1 MKLGARIFICYIV
14 IFAVCFYYPVDWM
27 LTNLRTRY
35 LEGVED
41 PLVDQANI
49 LAALVETE
57 FEKDSFRPERLAN
70 VFQRVYQ
77 RRLDTRIYDLDKA
90 GVDQWIYITDRNGRV
105 IFDSQDQ
112 DNVGEDYSNWRDV
125 RLTLEGRYGA
135 RTTRSDPEDLT
146 SSVLYVAAPI
156 RVDGEIA
163 GVLTVAKPTVNI
175 NSFLKT
181 AKPRIVTVGSLA
193 AAAAVVFSL
202 VASFWITRPI
212 RRLTAYA
219 NAIRAGHR
227 VELPPLDRSEI
238 GTMGQ
243 AFENMRVALEGREYI
258 EQYVQT
264 LTHELKSPLSAI
276 RGAAELLGEKMEP
289 RQRQRF
295 LSNITNEAARIQDLV
310 DRMLE
315 LAALESRSI
324 LPAVEPVSLNTL
336 VKTVLESKGPLLSK
350 RDLAVELKLG
360 AETLVPGDAFLLHQA
375 VSNLIQ
381 NAIDFSPAGGT
392 VAVTMAVA
400 NAQAHLSILDEGPGI
415 PDYAEHRIFE
425 KFFSLQRPGTGKKST
440 GLGLNLVR
448 EVAKLHGGVLTLA
461 NRSAQTGVRAR
472 LSLEAI
478 SKNGF

>member
-57 FEKDSFRPERLAN
+57 FEKDAFRPERLAS

-324 LPAVEPVSLNTL
+324 LPAVEPVSSNTL

-360 AETLVPGDAFLLHQA
+360 AETLVPGNAFLLHQA

>member
-57 FEKDSFRPERLAN
+57 FEKDAFRPERLAN

-324 LPAVEPVSLNTL
+324 LPAVEPVSSNTL

-360 AETLVPGDAFLLHQA
+360 AETLVPGNAFLLHQA

>member
-57 FEKDSFRPERLAN
+57 FEKDAFRPERLAN

-219 NAIRAGHR
+219 NTIRAGHR

-360 AETLVPGDAFLLHQA
+360 AETLVPGNAFLLHQA

>member
-57 FEKDSFRPERLAN
+57 FEKDAFRPERLAN

-360 AETLVPGDAFLLHQA
+360 AETLVPGNAFLLHQA

>member
-1 MKLGARIFICYIV
+1 MKLGARIFLCYLV
-14 IFAVCFYYPVDWM
+14 IFSICFYYPVDWM

-57 FEKDSFRPERLAN
+57 FAKDTFRPEHLAD

-77 RRLDTRIYDLDKA
+77 RRLDTRIYDLEKG
-90 GVDQWIYITDRNGRV
+90 GVDQWIYITDRNGHV
-105 IFDSQDQ
+105 IFDSQNP
-112 DNVGEDYSNWRDV
+112 DNIGEDYSNWRDV

-135 RTTRSDPEDLT
+135 RTTRSDPDELT

-156 RVDGEIA
+156 RAKGEIT

-181 AKPRIVTVGSLA
+181 AKPRIVAVGSLA
-193 AAAAVVFSL
+193 AAAAIVLSL

-219 NAIRAGHR
+219 NDIRAGR
-227 VELPPLDRSEI
+227 SVDLPVLDKSEI
-238 GTMGQ
+238 GAMGQ
-243 AFENMRVALEGREYI
+243 AFEKMRIALEGREYI

-276 RGAAELLGEKMEP
+276 RGAAELLGEKMEMS
-289 RQRQRF
+289 QRQRF
-295 LSNITNEAARIQDLV
+295 LGNITNEAARIQDLV

-324 LPAVEPVSLNTL
+324 LPAVEPVSLNAL
-336 VKTVLESKGPLLSK
+336 VKAVLESKQPLLSQ
-350 RDLAVELKLG
+350 RNLTVELSQE
-360 AETLVPGDAFLLHQA
+360 AEAVVPGDKFLLRQ
-375 VSNLIQ
+375 VISNLIQ
-381 NAIDFSPAGGT
+381 NAIDFSPDSGLVAIT
-392 VAVTMAVA
+392 VTTADKLAYLTIKD
-400 NAQAHLSILDEGPGI
+400 SGPGI
-415 PDYAEHRIFE
+415 PDYAEHKVFE
-425 KFFSLQRPGTGKKST
+425 KFYSLQRPGTGKKST

-448 EVAKLHGGVLTLA
+448 EVTNLHGGEIFLA
-461 NRSAQTGVRAR
+461 NRPAQTGAQAI
-472 LSLEAI
+472 LSL
-478 SKNGF
+478 KLV

>member
-57 FEKDSFRPERLAN
+57 FEKDAFRPERLAN

-360 AETLVPGDAFLLHQA
+360 VETLVPGNAFLLHQA

>member
-1 MKLGARIFICYIV
+1 MKLGARIFLCYIV

-49 LAALVETE
+49 LATLVETQL
-57 FEKDSFRPERLAN
+57 EKDAFRPEHLAD

-77 RRLDTRIYDLDKA
+77 RRLDTRIYDLEKT
-90 GVDQWIYITDRNGRV
+90 GIDQWIYITDRKGRV
-105 IFDSQDQ
+105 IFDSHDQ
-112 DNVGEDYSNWRDV
+112 DTVGEDYSNWRDV
-125 RLTLEGRYGA
+125 RLTLDGRYGA

-156 RVDGEIA
+156 RVNGEIA

-181 AKPRIVTVGSLA
+181 AKPRIVAVGSLA

-219 NAIRAGHR
+219 DDIRAGRR

-238 GTMGQ
+238 GAMGQ
-243 AFENMRVALEGREYI
+243 AFEKMRIALEGREYI

-276 RGAAELLGEKMEP
+276 RGAAELLGEKMEAQ
-289 RQRQRF
+289 QRKLF
-295 LSNITNEAARIQDLV
+295 LDNITNEAARIQDLV

-336 VKTVLESKGPLLSK
+336 VKTVLESKQPLVSK
-350 RDLAVELKLG
+350 RNLTVALHLE
-360 AETLVPGDAFLLHQA
+360 AETVVPGDAFLLHQA
-375 VSNLIQ
+375 VSNLLQ
-381 NAIDFSPAGGT
+381 NAIDFSPEGGIVT
-392 VAVTMAVA
+392 VTMAVG
-400 NAQAHLSILDEGPGI
+400 NEQTHLSIADEGPGI
-415 PDYAEHRIFE
+415 PDYAEAKVFE

-440 GLGLNLVR
+440 GLGLNLVK
-448 EVAKLHGGVLTLA
+448 EVAKLHGGEITLA
-461 NRSAQTGVRAR
+461 NRPGQSGVQAK
-472 LSLEAI
+472 LTLEAI

>member
-1 MKLGARIFICYIV
+1 MKLGARIFLCFIV

-57 FEKDSFRPERLAN
+57 FEKDAFQPERLAQ

-77 RRLDTRIYDLDKA
+77 RRLDTRIYDLEKA

-105 IFDSQDQ
+105 IFDSHDQ

-156 RVDGEIA
+156 RVNGEIA

-181 AKPRIVTVGSLA
+181 AKPRIVAVGGLA

-219 NAIRAGHR
+219 NDIRAGRR

-243 AFENMRVALEGREYI
+243 AFEKMRIALEGREYI

-289 RQRQRF
+289 CQRALF
-295 LSNITNEAARIQDLV
+295 LSNITTEAARIQDLV

-324 LPAVEPVSLNTL
+324 LPAVEPVSLSAL
-336 VKTVLESKGPLLSK
+336 VKTVLESKQPLLSK
-350 RDLAVELKLG
+350 KDLAVELKLE
-360 AETLVPGDAFLLHQA
+360 AETLVPGDPFLLHQA

-381 NAIDFSPAGGT
+381 NAIDFSPEGGT
-392 VAVTMAVA
+392 VHVTLAVA
-400 NAQAHLSILDEGPGI
+400 NEQAQLSIADQGPGI
-415 PDYAEHRIFE
+415 PDYAEQKVFE
-425 KFFSLQRPGTGKKST
+425 KFFSLQRPVTGKKST

-448 EVAKLHGGVLTLA
+448 EVAKLHGGEITLA
-461 NRSAQTGVRAR
+461 NRSAQPGAR
-472 LSLEAI
+472 VKLSLKLI
-478 SKNGF
+478 

>member
-1 MKLGARIFICYIV
+1 MKLGARIFLCYLV
-14 IFAVCFYYPVDWM
+14 IFAICFYYPVDWM

-57 FEKDSFRPERLAN
+57 FAKDTFRPEHLAD

-77 RRLDTRIYDLDKA
+77 RRLDTRIYNLEKG
-90 GVDQWIYITDRNGRV
+90 GVDQWIYITNRNGRV
-105 IFDSQDQ
+105 IFDSQNP
-112 DNVGEDYSNWRDV
+112 DNIGEDYSNWRDV

-135 RTTRSDPEDLT
+135 RTTRSDPDDLT

-156 RVDGEIA
+156 RVKGEIT
-163 GVLTVAKPTVNI
+163 GVLTVAKPTINI

-181 AKPRIVTVGSLA
+181 AKPRIVAVGSLA
-193 AAAAVVFSL
+193 AAAAIVLSL

-219 NAIRAGHR
+219 NDIRAGR
-227 VELPPLDRSEI
+227 SADLPVLDKSEI
-238 GTMGQ
+238 GAMGQ
-243 AFENMRVALEGREYI
+243 AFEKMRIALEGREYI

-276 RGAAELLGEKMEP
+276 RGAAELLGEKMEMP
-289 RQRQRF
+289 QRQRF
-295 LSNITNEAARIQDLV
+295 LGNITNEAARIQDLV

-324 LPAVEPVSLNTL
+324 LPAVEPVSLNAL
-336 VKTVLESKGPLLSK
+336 VKAVLESKQPLLSQ
-350 RDLAVELKLG
+350 RNLTVELSQE
-360 AETLVPGDAFLLHQA
+360 AEAVVPGDKFLLRQA
-375 VSNLIQ
+375 ISNLIQ
-381 NAIDFSPAGGT
+381 NAIDFSPDSGL
-392 VAVTMAVA
+392 VAVTVTTADKLA
-400 NAQAHLSILDEGPGI
+400 YLTIKDSGPGI
-415 PDYAEHRIFE
+415 PDYAEHKVFE
-425 KFFSLQRPGTGKKST
+425 KFYSLQRPGTGKKST

-448 EVAKLHGGVLTLA
+448 EVTKLHSGEIFLA
-461 NRSAQTGVRAR
+461 ARSAQPGAQAI
-472 LSLEAI
+472 LSL
-478 SKNGF
+478 KLV

>member
-1 MKLGARIFICYIV
+1 MKLGARIFLCYLF
-14 IFAVCFYYPVDWM
+14 IFSICFYYPVDWM

-57 FEKDSFRPERLAN
+57 FAKDTFSPEQLDN
-70 VFQRVYQ
+70 VFQRVYL
-77 RRLDTRIYDLDKA
+77 RRLDTRIYDLEKG

-105 IFDSQDQ
+105 IFDSQNP
-112 DNVGEDYSNWRDV
+112 DNIGEDYSNWRDV

-135 RTTRSDPEDLT
+135 RTTRSDPDDLT

-156 RVDGEIA
+156 RVKGEIT

-181 AKPRIVTVGSLA
+181 AKPRIAAVGGLA
-193 AAAAVVFSL
+193 AAAAIVLSL

-219 NAIRAGHR
+219 NDIRAGR
-227 VELPPLDRSEI
+227 SVDLPALDKSEI
-238 GTMGQ
+238 GAMGQ
-243 AFENMRVALEGREYI
+243 AFEKMRIALEGREYI

-276 RGAAELLGEKMEP
+276 RGAAELLGEKMEMP
-289 RQRQRF
+289 QRQRF
-295 LSNITNEAARIQDLV
+295 LGNITNEAARIQDLV

-324 LPAVEPVSLNTL
+324 LPAVEQVSLNTL
-336 VKTVLESKGPLLSK
+336 VKAVLESKQPLLSQK
-350 RDLAVELKLG
+350 NLTAVLSLEAK
-360 AETLVPGDAFLLHQA
+360 AVVAGDKFLLRQA
-375 VSNLIQ
+375 ISTLIQ
-381 NAIDFSPAGGT
+381 NAIDFSPDGGQLTIT
-392 VAVTMAVA
+392 VTTADKLAYLT
-400 NAQAHLSILDEGPGI
+400 IEDGGPGI
-415 PDYAEHRIFE
+415 PDYAEQKVFE
-425 KFFSLQRPGTGKKST
+425 KFYSLQRPGTGKKST

-448 EVAKLHGGVLTLA
+448 EVAKLHGGEITLA
-461 NRSAQTGVRAR
+461 NRSAQPGVRAI
-472 LSLEAI
+472 LSL
-478 SKNGF
+478 KLV

>member
-1 MKLGARIFICYIV
+1 MKLGARIFLCYIV
-14 IFAVCFYYPVDWM
+14 IFSICFYYPVDWM

-57 FEKDSFRPERLAN
+57 LAKDTFRPEQLAK
-70 VFQRVYQ
+70 VFQHVYQ
-77 RRLDTRIYDLDKA
+77 RRLDTRIYDLAKA

-105 IFDSQDQ
+105 IFDSQNP
-112 DNVGEDYSNWRDV
+112 DNIGEDYSNWRDV

-156 RVDGEIA
+156 RVDGEIT

-181 AKPRIVTVGSLA
+181 AKPRIVAVGGVA
-193 AAAAVVFSL
+193 AAAAIVLSL
-202 VASFWITRPI
+202 LASLWITRSI

-219 NAIRAGHR
+219 NDVRAGR
-227 VELPPLDRSEI
+227 SVDLPILDKSEI

-243 AFENMRVALEGREYI
+243 AFERMRIALEGREYI

-276 RGAAELLGEKMEP
+276 RGAAELLGEKMEAQ
-289 RQRQRF
+289 QRRRF
-295 LSNITNEAARIQDLV
+295 LGNITNEAARIQDLV

-324 LPAVEPVSLNTL
+324 LPVGEPVSLNTL
-336 VKTVLESKGPLLSK
+336 VKAVLESKQPLLSQ
-350 RDLAVELKLG
+350 RDLTVDLSPETEAV
-360 AETLVPGDAFLLHQA
+360 VSGDKFLLRQA
-375 VSNLIQ
+375 ISNLIQ
-381 NAIDFSPAGGT
+381 NAIDFSPDSG
-392 VAVTMAVA
+392 AVA
-400 NAQAHLSILDEGPGI
+400 ISITTANERAHLTVTDDGPGI
-415 PDYAEHRIFE
+415 PEFAGEKVFE

-448 EVAKLHGGVLTLA
+448 EVTKLHGGEITLA
-461 NRSAQTGVRAR
+461 NRTAHSGVRAI
-472 LSLEAI
+472 LSL
-478 SKNGF
+478 KLV

>member
-1 MKLGARIFICYIV
+1 MKLGARIFLCYLV
-14 IFAVCFYYPVDWM
+14 IFSVCFYYPVDWM

-49 LAALVETE
+49 LAALVEIEFAKDTFKTE
-57 FEKDSFRPERLAN
+57 HLAN

-77 RRLDTRIYDLDKA
+77 RRLDTRIYDLEKG

-105 IFDSQDQ
+105 IFDSQNP
-112 DNVGEDYSNWRDV
+112 DNIGEDYSNWRDV
-125 RLTLEGRYGA
+125 RLTLAGRYGA
-135 RTTRSDPEDLT
+135 RTTRSDPDDLT

-156 RVDGEIA
+156 RVKGEIT

-181 AKPRIVTVGSLA
+181 AKPRIVAVGSLA
-193 AAAAVVFSL
+193 AAAAIVLSL

-219 NAIRAGHR
+219 DDIRAGR
-227 VELPPLDRSEI
+227 SVNLPVLDKSEI

-243 AFENMRVALEGREYI
+243 AFEKMRIALEGREYI

-276 RGAAELLGEKMEP
+276 RGAAELLGEKMEMQ
-289 RQRQRF
+289 QRERF
-295 LSNITNEAARIQDLV
+295 LGNITNEAARIQDLV

-315 LAALESRSI
+315 LAALESRSM
-324 LPAVEPVSLNTL
+324 LPAVEPVSLNALLTE
-336 VKTVLESKGPLLSK
+336 VLESKQPLLSQ
-350 RDLAVELKLG
+350 RNLTVELSQE
-360 AETLVPGDAFLLHQA
+360 AEAVVPGDTFLLRQA
-375 VSNLIQ
+375 ISNLVQ
-381 NAIDFSPAGGT
+381 NAIDFSPDSGVVAIT
-392 VAVTMAVA
+392 VTTADKLAYLT
-400 NAQAHLSILDEGPGI
+400 IKDDGPGI
-415 PDYAEHRIFE
+415 PDYAEQKVFE
-425 KFFSLQRPGTGKKST
+425 KFYSLQRPGTGKKST

-448 EVAKLHGGVLTLA
+448 EVTKLHGGEITLA
-461 NRSAQTGVRAR
+461 NRSAQPGARAI
-472 LSLEAI
+472 LSL
-478 SKNGF
+478 KLV